1 MFILFIFLFRY
12 ARPGAVKALLEL
24 GADPYK
30 EDDRGRTAIDLAK
43 EVLAATPKGNPAAFG
58 RRLGLEGAVKEMEKV
73 VYEWAEVERVIEGR
87 GKGERREYLIEWRD
101 GGEREWARKRWVA
114 EDLVED
120 YEAGLEYGVAEKV
133 VGKREGGG
141 EGKREY
147 LVKWV
152 DIEEAT
158 WEPEE
163 NVDAELIEEFERQEE
178 GKVSESSVVG

>member
-1 MFILFIFLFRY
+1 MFSSVRY

-24 GADPYK
+24 GADPYRA
-30 EDDRGRTAIDLAK
+30 DDRGRTAIDLAK

-58 RRLGLEGAVKEMEKV
+58 RRIGLEGAIKEMEKF

-101 GGEREWARKRWVA
+101 GGEREWVKKRWVA
-114 EDLVED
+114 EDLVRD
-120 YEAGLEYGVAEKV
+120 FEAGLEYGVAEKV
-133 VGKREGGG
+133 VGMREGEEGG
-141 EGKREY
+141 REY

-163 NVDAELIEEFERQEE
+163 NVDGELIGEFKRGEE
-178 GKVSESSVVG
+178 GKVEVKESEERAVG